1 MAEKILIIG
10 ATGSIGLEVA
20 QRLVAEKQPVRIAV
34 RNPDK
39 AESLNLNGSEVVHFE
54 YQKPETFF
62 NAFKSVSKIVLVSP
76 PSFLRIH
83 DDVIHAVN
91 VAKDSGVKL
100 IVNISAMGIDKD
112 ENEPMRL
119 IEKHIQKSGL
129 NYVLLRPSC
138 FMQNFTNL
146 FRDFIKEDNEI
157 SAPAEDAKSSF
168 VDIRDVADVAVR
180 VLMDDNFNKQ
190 IFTLTGKQSFN
201 LHVIAYLFSEELKRE
216 IIYSKISEDF
226 FKKTLLS
233 AGWPIITIEGTLELC
248 NYIKGNSNSK
258 ISDDIEKILN
268 REPIK
273 FEQFIKDNSDI
284 WK

>member
-1 MAEKILIIG
+1 MSDTILIVG

-20 QRLVAEKQPVRIAV
+20 SRLIKENQHVRIAV

-39 AESLNLNGSEVVHFE
+39 AGSLNLNGSEVVHFE
-54 YQKPETFF
+54 YQKPDTFISTF
-62 NAFKSVSKIVLVSP
+62 ESVEKFVLVSP

-83 DDVIHAVN
+83 EDVIHAIN

-146 FRDFIKEDNEI
+146 FRDCIKEDNEI

-168 VDIRDVADVAVR
+168 VDIKDVADVVVK
-180 VLMDDNFNKQ
+180 VLIDESFNNN
-190 IFTLTGKQSFN
+190 IYSLTGQQSLN
-201 LHVIAYLFSEELKRE
+201 LHVIAYLFSEILKRE
-216 IIYSKISEDF
+216 INYSKISEDF
-226 FKKTLLS
+226 FKKTLTS
-233 AGWPIITIEGTLELC
+233 AGWPIITIEGTMELC
-248 NYIKGNSNSK
+248 NYIKGNNNTKVST
-258 ISDDIEKILN
+258 DIETILS
-268 REPIK
+268 RKPIK
-273 FEQFIKDNSDI
+273 FEQFINDNIDT
-284 WK
+284 WN